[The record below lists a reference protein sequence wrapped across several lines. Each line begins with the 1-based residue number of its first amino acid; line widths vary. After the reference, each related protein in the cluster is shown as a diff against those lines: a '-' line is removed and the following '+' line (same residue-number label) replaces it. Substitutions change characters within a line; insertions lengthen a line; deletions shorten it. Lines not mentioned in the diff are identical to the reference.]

1 MKNWHASESETDS
14 SWIQDNINISPWQ
27 EQINWVWVFSVFASH
42 HLYLHV
48 FFRKFLW
55 MQELRLDVERNVNFK
70 HDKRYV
76 SNQATLK
83 YLTSFI
89 FWLIKSMKNSALTV
103 ANFDFKISRDII
115 LSRGGTHP
123 SLIQCT
129 SRITIEHLTAS
140 SNSGEL

>member
-1 MKNWHASESETDS
+1 
-14 SWIQDNINISPWQ
+14 
-27 EQINWVWVFSVFASH
+27 
-42 HLYLHV
+42 
-48 FFRKFLW
+48 
-55 MQELRLDVERNVNFK
+55 MQKLRLDVERNVNFK

-103 ANFDFKISRDII
+103 ANFDFKISRDLI
-115 LSRGGTHP
+115 LSRGTHP

-129 SRITIEHLTAS
+129 SRITIKHLTAS
-140 SNSGEL
+140 SSSGEL